1 MATSNIPTPKT
12 LNINDKSAAVLWKA
26 WRKTWNRFEIATGID
41 EASDKKRVCTLLSV
55 IGDDAVKV
63 YDAFQYSAGENED
76 KLDDVLRKFEE
87 HCNPRQ
93 NIIFERYKFQCRNQ
107 EAGES
112 GAQYMTELRHAA
124 DNCDFGGITTNQ
136 IIRDRFVH
144 GLRDPKVRERLLR
157 EKDLTLERSYEMV
170 QAAEATAV
178 QTHTM
183 AGDQA
188 VCTVQAPNRFRG
200 RIQVHKDEIK
210 AERDGSMACKY
221 CPYDH
226 GPRSCPAYGKEC
238 RKCGKKNHFQSK
250 CHNKNIKLV
259 HTSASDDEYSVGT
272 LRVNSVGN
280 KRRAMITLGLGND
293 GVPVSFQIDS
303 GADCCVLPRDEYVRV
318 TGDKSLVNLRP
329 IKLVIVTYTGAR
341 EKALG
346 QCKLLVTRKGVT
358 HRIVFNILQGGYTPI
373 LSLSTSEGM
382 GLLKIQDCD
391 SLGSVYSVCA
401 TTTGLSANDVLTEY
415 EDVFKGLGRLKDTY
429 TIQIDESVRPVVHAP
444 RRVPVPVR
452 EQLREKLDELVND
465 AVIAPVTEAT
475 DWVSSMVVVQKTN
488 GKIRL
493 CLDPKDLNT
502 AIRREQY
509 PIPTIEEVSTR
520 MKQARFFTVM
530 DAKNGFWQIALDEK
544 SSMLTCFN
552 TPFGR
557 YRWLRMP
564 FGINSA
570 PEIWQRSMNQ
580 LVEGLE
586 GIEVIHDDFLIVG
599 CGTTDEQAEADHDQ
613 NLRAFL
619 DRARERNLRL
629 NPDKMKLKL
638 TEVSYIGHILTRDGL
653 RVDPNKVEAIVKMP
667 APKDVNAVQR
677 LLGTVNYLAKFV
689 PHLSSILEPLRHLM
703 NKDNEW
709 SWLHIHEEAFNQMKN
724 ALTTTPV
731 LQYYDLKKPVCIQCD
746 ASDSGLGAGLLQD
759 GLPVVYASRALT
771 ATERNYAQIEKE
783 LLAIVFA
790 CERFDQY
797 VYGRE
802 KVSVQSDHKPLEA
815 IFKKPLVTAPK
826 RLQRMM
832 LRLQRY
838 SLDVNYTRGSEM
850 HIADTLSR
858 AYIPGEPSVHAISI
872 AKTDM
877 TTGLSVSPKRLK
889 ELQAATADDG
899 VLQKL
904 IQVTVNG
911 WPSQKS
917 NTDLDLRAYYSVR
930 HELTVQDGL
939 LFKDCRIV
947 VPIRLRKDI
956 ISSIHRSHQGIQ
968 GCIRIAK
975 DTVYWPLMNQQIA
988 DYVSQCS
995 ICNTHRPDQCKEPM
1009 LPHDV
1014 PGRPWAKVGAD
1025 LFELRGQH
1033 YLVLVDYYSN
1043 FFELM
1048 RLTSSTRA
1056 KCVIDAMRSQFARH
1070 GSPELLMSDNGPQ
1083 FSCSEFQEF
1092 TRKWD
1097 IEHVTSSPRYAQSN
1111 GQVERA
1117 VGTVK
1122 SLVKK
1127 AIDDGGDI
1135 QLALLSFRNTIRE
1148 GYSASPAQLLFG
1160 RRCRTLLPIQR
1171 KMLKPKLAVN
1181 VSRDRAANQKV
1192 QCAQYNRTAHC
1203 LAPIALGSAVR
1214 MKLPG
1219 DATWTLGE
1227 CTKKLSH
1234 RSYAVLVNGYVYRRN
1249 RRALRVVNESLP
1261 PLPESEPL
1269 TSSTDLSDLPREA
1282 SCTTR
1287 HDRSSGPEE
1296 SPRREESSPLVES
1309 PSCGDASH
1317 REDVESVPATTAR
1330 ASPTQMRREPRTRRP
1345 PAYLADYQQ

>member
-1 MATSNIPTPKT
+1 MATSNIPTPKP
-12 LNINDKSAAVLWKA
+12 LNINDKSAAILWKA

-63 YDAFQYSAGENED
+63 YDAFQYADGESED
-76 KLDDVLRKFEE
+76 NLEDVLRKFEG

-93 NIIFERYKFQCRNQ
+93 NTIFERYKFQCRNQ

-124 DNCDFGGITTNQ
+124 DSCDFGGITTSQ

-144 GLRDPKVRERLLR
+144 GLRDAKVRERLLR
-157 EKDLTLERSYEMV
+157 ENALTLERAYEMV
-170 QAAEATAV
+170 QAAEATVV
-178 QTHTM
+178 QTHAM
-183 AGDQA
+183 SGDQA

-200 RIQVHKDEIK
+200 RDQGHKDREG
-210 AERDGSMACKY
+210 RVVCKN

-250 CHNKNIKLV
+250 CHNKSIRQV
-259 HTSASDDEYSVGT
+259 QTSASDDEYSVGT
-272 LRVNSVGN
+272 LRVNSVGIR
-280 KRRAMITLGLGND
+280 RRAMITLGLGDD
-293 GVPVSFQIDS
+293 GVPVPFQIDS
-303 GADCCVLPRDEYVRV
+303 GADCCVLPRDEYVRA
-318 TGDKSLVNLRP
+318 TGDRSLANLRP

-341 EKALG
+341 ETALG
-346 QCKLLVTRKGVT
+346 QCKLLVTRRGVK
-358 HRIVFNILQGGYTPI
+358 HRIVFNILQGKYTPI
-373 LSLSTSEGM
+373 LSLAASEGM
-382 GLLKIQDCD
+382 GLLKIHDCD
-391 SLGSVYSVCA
+391 SLDSVYSVCA
-401 TTTGLSANDVLTEY
+401 TTAGLTANDVLAEY
-415 EDVFKGLGRLKDTY
+415 ADVFKGVGRLKDTY

-444 RRVPVPVR
+444 RRVPVPLR
-452 EQLREKLDELVND
+452 EQLREKLDELVAD
-465 AVIAPVTEAT
+465 AIIAPVTEAT
-475 DWVSSMVVVQKTN
+475 DWVSSMVVVQKPN

-502 AIRREQY
+502 AIRREHY

-530 DAKNGFWQIALDEK
+530 DAKNGFWQISLDDK

-580 LVEGLE
+580 LVEGLA

-599 CGTTDEQAEADHDQ
+599 CGATDEQAEADHDQ

-619 DRARERNLRL
+619 ERARERNLRL
-629 NPDKMKLKL
+629 NAGKMKLKL
-638 TEVSYIGHILTRDGL
+638 TEVPYIGHILTRSGL
-653 RVDPNKVEAIVKMP
+653 RVDPTKVEAIVRMP
-667 APKDVNAVQR
+667 VPEDVKAVQR

-689 PHLSSILEPLRHLM
+689 PHLSAILEPLRHLV
-703 NKDNEW
+703 NKEIEW
-709 SWLHIHEEAFNQMKN
+709 SWLHIHEQAFNEMKR

-731 LQYYDLKKPVCIQCD
+731 LQYYDVTKAVCIQCD

-797 VYGRE
+797 IYGRE
-802 KVSVQSDHKPLEA
+802 NVSVQSDHKPLEA
-815 IFKKPLVTAPK
+815 IFRKPLVTAPK

-838 SLDVNYTRGSEM
+838 TLDVTYTRGIDM

-858 AYIPGEPSVHAISI
+858 AYIPGEPSVHAVNI
-872 AKTDM
+872 AEIDM
-877 TTGLSVSPKRLK
+877 TKGLSVSPSRLK
-889 ELQAATADDG
+889 ELQAATGEDR

-904 IQVTVNG
+904 IRVTVDG

-917 NTDLDLRAYYSVR
+917 DTDLDLRAYYSVR

-939 LFKDCRIV
+939 LFKDSRIV
-947 VPIRLRKDI
+947 VPARLRKDI

-995 ICNTHRPDQCKEPM
+995 VCNSHRPDQCKEPM

-1025 LFELRGQH
+1025 LFELHGQH

-1083 FSCSEFQEF
+1083 FSCGEFQEF
-1092 TRKWD
+1092 AKKWD
-1097 IEHVTSSPRYAQSN
+1097 IEHITSSPRYAQSN

-1122 SLVKK
+1122 NLVKK

-1135 QLALLSFRNTIRE
+1135 QLALLSFRNTVRE

-1160 RRCRTLLPIQR
+1160 RRCRTLLPTQR
-1171 KMLKPKLAVN
+1171 RMLKPKLAVN
-1181 VSRDRAANQKV
+1181 VSRDRAANKKA
-1192 QCAQYNRTAHC
+1192 QCAQYNRSAHY
-1203 LAPIALGSAVR
+1203 LAPIALGSAIR

-1219 DATWTLGE
+1219 DETWTLGE
-1227 CTKKLSH
+1227 CTKQLSH
-1234 RSYAVLVNGYVYRRN
+1234 RSYAVLINGHVYRRN
-1249 RRALRVVNESLP
+1249 RRALRVVDERLPASLLDSSRAAPSTHREES
-1261 PLPESEPL
+1261 
-1269 TSSTDLSDLPREA
+1269 R
-1282 SCTTR
+1282 
-1287 HDRSSGPEE
+1287 PEE
-1296 SPRREESSPLVES
+1296 SPSWEDSAPPDDSPTHE
-1309 PSCGDASH
+1309 DASC
-1317 REDVESVPATTAR
+1317 REDVELTPVTPARVTP
-1330 ASPTQMRREPRTRRP
+1330 SPTRRETRARRP